1 MGQGKF
7 STKKVKILC
16 YQKTDHNVWLAET
29 AFKRAEEEEL
39 ALRRKMSYEAKVAEK
54 EAKLSGAQKRQQER
68 RDRLKREATMKFEE
82 EER

>member
-1 MGQGKF
+1 
-7 STKKVKILC
+7 
-16 YQKTDHNVWLAET
+16 
-29 AFKRAEEEEL
+29 
-39 ALRRKMSYEAKVAEK
+39 MSYEAKVAEK